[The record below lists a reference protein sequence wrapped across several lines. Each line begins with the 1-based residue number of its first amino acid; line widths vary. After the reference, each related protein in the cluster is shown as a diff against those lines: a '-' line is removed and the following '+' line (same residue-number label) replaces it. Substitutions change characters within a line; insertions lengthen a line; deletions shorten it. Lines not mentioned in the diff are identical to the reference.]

1 MKKVPIIM
9 ATYQTEQENLKI
21 AIDSIL
27 NQTYENIELILV
39 CDGDHEEY
47 ERMKQIEQE
56 NKNKMKVLLNETNKG
71 LPYSLNKAIKQ
82 STGEYI
88 ARLDSDDI
96 CMKNRIE
103 KQVQFLE
110 ENPEVAVCGTNAML
124 FGKQEGIK
132 KNYFITQE
140 QIKIQLLYMATLIH
154 PTVMIRKTVLEE
166 YPYNEEFVCSQDFE
180 LWSRIIEKYP
190 IAIIPIV
197 GIKYRIHDGQISIQ
211 RKQKQAELSKK
222 VIYENSKKITGK
234 YEEKICKTMYVLG
247 MREKLTRQNYKEI
260 SKNIDYIIEQ
270 NHTYEPK
277 ELKKVLYN
285 RFFTLM
291 LMNRIIPLN
300 INAVKKCLKGYNF
313 KYIMEKLIRC

>member
-1 MKKVPIIM
+1 MKKVSIIM

-166 YPYNEEFVCSQDFE
+166 YPYNEEFICSQDFE

-234 YEEKICKTMYVLG
+234 YEEKIY
-247 MREKLTRQNYKEI
+247 
-260 SKNIDYIIEQ
+260 
-270 NHTYEPK
+270 
-277 ELKKVLYN
+277 
-285 RFFTLM
+285 
-291 LMNRIIPLN
+291 
-300 INAVKKCLKGYNF
+300 
-313 KYIMEKLIRC
+313 